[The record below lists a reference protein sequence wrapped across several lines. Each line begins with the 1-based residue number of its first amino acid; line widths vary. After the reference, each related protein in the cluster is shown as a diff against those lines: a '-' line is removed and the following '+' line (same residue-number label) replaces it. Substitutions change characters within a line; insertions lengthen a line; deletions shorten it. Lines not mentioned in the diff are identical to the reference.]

1 MKKIEIRQ
9 TADGSNTLYLPD
21 LNETYHSSHGAVQ
34 EAMHVFIQH
43 GLMFLGQEKKTIS
56 VFEMGFGTGLNAL
69 LTAQWAQ
76 NQQRMIEYIGVELH
90 PIRAEIWEQMDYV
103 QEKSANQ
110 LYGEIMSAE
119 WGTNQKITPYFHLKK
134 IEQDIHQLKVNEQ
147 VDLIYF
153 DAFGPRAQAEMWDM
167 PVLTK
172 MHALLKP
179 GGIFV
184 TYCAQGQMKRN
195 LRSLGFQL
203 ESLPGPPGKR
213 EMTKATKDLI

>member
-1 MKKIEIRQ
+1 MRKIEIRQ

-21 LNETYHSSHGAVQ
+21 LDETYHSSHGAVQ
-34 EAMHVFIQH
+34 EAMHVFIHH
-43 GLMFLGQEKKTIS
+43 GLTFLGQDKKMIS
-56 VFEMGFGTGLNAL
+56 IFEMGFGTGLNAL

-76 NQQRMIEYIGVELH
+76 NHQRLIQYIGVELH
-90 PIRAEIWEQMDYV
+90 PIPEETWREMDYV
-103 QEKSANQ
+103 QEKSAIE
-110 LYGEIMSAE
+110 LYAKIMSAE
-119 WGTNQKITPYFHLKK
+119 WGTRQEINPSFHLRK
-134 IEQDIHQLKVNEQ
+134 IEYDIQHLQVDEQ

-153 DAFGPRAQAEMWDM
+153 DAFGPRAQADMWEM

-172 MHALLKP
+172 MNKLLKP

-195 LRSLGFQL
+195 LKSLGFQL

-213 EMTKATKDLI
+213 EMTRAIKI

>member
-21 LNETYHSSHGAVQ
+21 LDETYHSSHGAVQ

-43 GLMFLGQEKKTIS
+43 GLSFLGKDKKTIS

-76 NQQRMIEYIGVELH
+76 SHQRLIQYIGVELH
-90 PIRAEIWEQMDYV
+90 PIPEEIWSEMDFV
-103 QEKSANQ
+103 QEKSTIEMYAK
-110 LYGEIMSAE
+110 IMSVE
-119 WGTNQKITPYFHLKK
+119 WETIQEIHSSFQLKK
-134 IEQDIHQLKVNEQ
+134 IKQDIHQLKVEEQ

-153 DAFGPRAQAEMWDM
+153 DAFGPRAQAEMWEM

-172 MHALLKP
+172 MSALLKP

-195 LRSLGFQL
+195 LKSLGFHL

-213 EMTKATKDLI
+213 EMTRATKI

>member
-21 LNETYHSSHGAVQ
+21 LDETYHSSHGAVQ

-43 GLMFLGQEKKTIS
+43 GLTFLGQNKKTIS

-69 LTAQWAQ
+69 LTAEWAQ
-76 NQQRMIEYIGVELH
+76 NHQRTIQYIGVELH
-90 PIRAEIWEQMDYV
+90 PISEEIWSEMDYV
-103 QEKSANQ
+103 QEKSAIE
-110 LYGEIMSAE
+110 LYAKIMSAE
-119 WGTNQKITPYFHLKK
+119 WGTNQEITPNFHLRK
-134 IEQDIHQLKVNEQ
+134 IEQDIHQLQIDEQ

-153 DAFGPRAQAEMWDM
+153 DAFGPRAQAEMWEL
-167 PVLTK
+167 PVLNK
-172 MHALLKP
+172 MNELLKP

-195 LRSLGFQL
+195 LKSLGFQL

-213 EMTKATKDLI
+213 EMTRAIKI